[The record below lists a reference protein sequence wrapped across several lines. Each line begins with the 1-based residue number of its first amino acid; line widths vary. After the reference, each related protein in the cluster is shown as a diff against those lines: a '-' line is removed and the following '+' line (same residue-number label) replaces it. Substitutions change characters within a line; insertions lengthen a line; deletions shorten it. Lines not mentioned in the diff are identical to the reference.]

1 MAPLERFADVPI
13 IDCHTH
19 AFGGNLEALRGLIA
33 LREAWNFQGVNI
45 LSLMALGATRLTD
58 NLLCLAFKGFLPGKA
73 YAFGG
78 LSHPPAGT
86 GGVDPD
92 FRDQVERLMAL
103 GFDGLKLIEGK
114 PTVRKLTGI
123 ALDSP
128 LYDGMYSLLAERG
141 FPVLFHVADPETFW
155 NEQTVPGFARAEG
168 WFYGDGTFPPY
179 RRSYDEVFRVLEKH
193 PRLSVIFAHFF
204 FLSGCLDRAA
214 EVLERWPG
222 VSFDLTPGSEMYEAF
237 SKAPEAWREFFIR
250 YRKRIL
256 FGTDND
262 YGDALNVITN
272 VRRFLESRDVF
283 TGWGMTIRGLGL
295 PPDVLADIYHG
306 NFLRR
311 VAGSPRGL
319 DRQLMHEDLDRLAS
333 VAASESCPEK
343 VRRQVAELRDLP

>member
-1 MAPLERFADVPI
+1 MNVPI

-19 AFGGNLEALRGLIA
+19 AFGGNLEALRGLLA
-33 LREAWNFQGVNI
+33 LREAWNFRAVNI
-45 LSLMALGATRLTD
+45 LSLTALGATRLTD
-58 NLLCLAFKGFLPGKA
+58 NLLCLAFKDLLPGKA

-86 GGVDPD
+86 GSGDPD
-92 FRDQVERLMAL
+92 FRGQVERLMAL

-128 LYDGMYSLLAERG
+128 LYDGMYSLLAERC

-155 NEQTVPGFARAEG
+155 KEQTVPGFARAEG
-168 WFYGDGTFPPY
+168 WFYGDGTFPPC
-179 RRSYDEVFRVLEKH
+179 RRSYDEVFHVLKKH

-204 FLSGCLDRAA
+204 FRSGCLDRAA
-214 EVLERWPG
+214 EVLERWPD
-222 VSFDLTPGSEMYEAF
+222 VSFDLTPGSEMYEEF
-237 SKAPEAWREFFIR
+237 SKAPKAWREFFIR

-262 YGDALNVITN
+262 YGDARNVITN

-306 NFLRR
+306 NFLQR
-311 VAGSPRGL
+311 VAGYPRELDRGL
-319 DRQLMHEDLDRLAS
+319 AREELERVKC
-333 VAASESCPEK
+333 VAGSDANARTA
-343 VRRQVAELRDLP
+343 RRQVEDLSALL